1 MFINFADPAPM
12 DKRDFS
18 FGTRSERA
26 NFKLVMALVI

>member
-1 MFINFADPAPM
+1 MFINLAPM
-12 DKRDFS
+12 NKRDFS